1 MQQLVMQRFWRM
13 KRRKNTGSPSFS
25 VTENREEG
33 GGEEGEE
40 EEEEN
45 LIRLESIDGFGEVLN
60 HVVRES

>member
-1 MQQLVMQRFWRM
+1 M
-13 KRRKNTGSPSFS
+13 KRRKNTGSLSFS